1 MRLSKLVVYLGVVA
15 LLCTCTLSVAEDV
28 SDDDEDD
35 VEVDSE
41 NEPEDKS
48 KEKKKTV
55 ETESY
60 TPPVIALEHEDSVFF
75 AEPFAERSEFE
86 SRWLVSEAKKDGV
99 DAEISKY
106 DGEWSFEE
114 PTTKLFT
121 GDLGLV
127 LKSKARHHAISSML
141 KKPFEFKDKPLV
153 VQYEVKFQQAM
164 ECGGAYVKLLSNHDA
179 LHLKLF
185 HDKSPYTIMFGPD
198 KCGEDKK
205 LHFIFRHKNPKT
217 GEYEEKHAKKPT
229 GNFQS
234 VFDGKKTHLFTL
246 VVRPDNTFEIFVD
259 QASVSSGNLLEDFT
273 PPVNPP
279 KEIDD
284 PDDSK
289 PEDWDEREKI
299 PDPDAEKPDDWDED
313 APAKIP
319 DPDAKKPDE
328 WLDDEPELVPDPN
341 SLKPDD
347 WDEEEDGEWEA
358 PQIANPKCEKGGCGE
373 WKPPLIENPAYKGK
387 WSAPLIDNPSYK
399 GIWKPKKI
407 ANPDFFEDKEPF
419 KMTAIAAVGLE
430 LWSMTP
436 DILFDNFIITD
447 GKQVADK
454 FAADSWVK
462 KNVKETYGGDE
473 EGGVVGNL
481 LEATNERP
489 WLWVLF
495 VIVVILPFVLIAA
508 CCFPG
513 SKSDAAA
520 KKKKTDEPT
529 EDVAPEEDKD
539 KKEAEEE
546 EQEKESEAPTEGGEE
561 AEEKNEEEEK
571 EAEQDEQET
580 AGKDEVDEEETNE
593 RTTRRRTRKE
603 N

>member
-1 MRLSKLVVYLGVVA
+1 MRLKQLLVYSGLVL
-15 LLCTCTLSVAEDV
+15 LLCTLSSWAAA
-28 SDDDEDD
+28 DE
-35 VEVDSE
+35 VEVEDEEDLDSDGE
-41 NEPEDKS
+41 SEPEDKG
-48 KEKKKTV
+48 KEKKKAP
-55 ETESY
+55 EIEPY
-60 TPPVIALEHEDSVFF
+60 KPPVISLENEDSVFF
-75 AEPFAERSEFE
+75 SEPFAIRGEFQN
-86 SRWLVSEAKKDGV
+86 RWLKSQAKKDGV
-99 DAEISKY
+99 DVEIAKY

-114 PTTKLFT
+114 PATKLFS

-127 LKSKARHHAISSML
+127 LKSKARHHAISAML
-141 KKPFEFKDKPLV
+141 SKPFDFKDKPFV

-164 ECGGAYVKLLSNHDA
+164 ECGGAYVKLLSQQDSFD
-179 LHLKLF
+179 LKTF

-229 GNFQS
+229 GNFQN

-246 VVRPDNTFEIFVD
+246 VVQPDNSFEVFVD
-259 QASVSSGNLLEDFT
+259 QTSVSSGNLLEDVT

-284 PDDSK
+284 PHDKK
-289 PEDWDEREKI
+289 PDDWDEREKI

-313 APAKIP
+313 APAKIS
-319 DPDAKKPDE
+319 DPDAKKPDD
-328 WLDDEPELVPDPN
+328 WLDDEPEYVPDPN
-341 SLKPDD
+341 SVKPDD

-358 PQIANPKCEKGGCGE
+358 PQIANPKCEKSGCGE
-373 WKPPLIENPAYKGK
+373 WKAPLIDNPAYKGK
-387 WSAPLIDNPSYK
+387 WSPPLVDNADYK
-399 GIWKPKKI
+399 GIWKPRKI
-407 ANPDFFEDKEPF
+407 DNPDYFEDKEPF
-419 KMTAIAAVGLE
+419 KMTSIAAVGLE

-436 DILFDNFIITD
+436 DILFDNFIITND
-447 GKQVADK
+447 KSVADK
-454 FAADSWVK
+454 WASDSWVK

-473 EGGVVGNL
+473 EGGVVSNL

-513 SKSDAAA
+513 SKGDAAA

-529 EDVAPEEDKD
+529 EDVPADEN
-539 KKEAEEE
+539 EAETKEEE
-546 EQEKESEAPTEGGEE
+546 EEEEETAAGDEE

-571 EAEQDEQET
+571 TAEGNEEEET
-580 AGKDEVDEEETNE
+580 AGKDEVDEEETG
-593 RTTRRRTRKE
+593 RRTRQRTRKD

>member
-1 MRLSKLVVYLGVVA
+1 MRLDKFYVSVA
-15 LLCTCTLSVAEDV
+15 VITLLCALSFCDNA
-28 SDDDEDD
+28 DDDYEED

-41 NEPEDKS
+41 SEQDDKG
-48 KEKKKTV
+48 KEKKKVT

-60 TPPVIALEHEDSVFF
+60 TPPTITLEHEESVFF
-75 AEPFAERSEFE
+75 VEPFAKRSEFE
-86 SRWLVSEAKKDGV
+86 SRWMTSEAKKDGV
-99 DAEISKY
+99 DADISKY

-114 PTTKLFT
+114 PVTKLFT

-127 LKSKARHHAISSML
+127 LKSKARHHAISAML
-141 KKPFEFKDKPLV
+141 KRPFEFKDKPFV

-179 LHLKLF
+179 LNLKLF
-185 HDKSPYTIMFGPD
+185 HDRSPYTIMFGPD

-246 VVRPDNTFEIFVD
+246 VVRPDNTFEVFVD
-259 QASVSSGNLLEDFT
+259 QSSVNSGSLLDDFT
-273 PPVNPP
+273 PAVNPP

-284 PDDSK
+284 PSDKK

-319 DPDAKKPDE
+319 DADAKKPDD
-328 WLDDEPELVPDPN
+328 WLDDEPEFVPDPN
-341 SLKPDD
+341 GVKPDD
-347 WDEEEDGEWEA
+347 WDPEEDGEWEA
-358 PQIANPKCEKGGCGE
+358 PQIANPKCEKVGCGE
-373 WKPPLIENPAYKGK
+373 WKPPVIDNPAYKGK
-387 WSAPLIDNPSYK
+387 WSAPLIDNPNYK
-399 GIWKPKKI
+399 GIWKPRKI
-407 ANPDFFEDKEPF
+407 ANPDYFEDKEPF
-419 KMTAIAAVGLE
+419 KMTPIAAVGLE
-430 LWSMTP
+430 LWSMTSE
-436 DILFDNFIITD
+436 ILFDNFIVTND
-447 GKQVADK
+447 KYVADK

-462 KNVKETYGGDE
+462 KNVKETYGGDD
-473 EGGVVGNL
+473 EGGIVSNL
-481 LEATNERP
+481 LEATSERP

-513 SKSDAAA
+513 SKNDSAA

-529 EDVAPEEDKD
+529 EDVIPEEDKTEET
-539 KKEAEEE
+539 KEEE
-546 EQEKESEAPTEGGEE
+546 TPAEGGEE
-561 AEEKNEEEEK
+561 EKERNEDEEK
-571 EAEQDEQET
+571 EAEGKVEEPV
-580 AGKDEVDEEETNE
+580 GKDEVDEEDNSGSGM
-593 RTTRRRTRKE
+593 RTRGKARKE
-603 N
+603 